1 MPPHRKRVGAKKF
14 RYLLHTGLPSALPAS
29 QTLLPMNFFDV
40 LVSSMQD
47 PQAGTQKSDLEGL
60 LGALLGGAPASAQQ
74 TTRQIPAEAAEGLAG
89 TVGRVLKPAL
99 REAGQQGGIEG
110 IDALL
115 GSLKQNANSP
125 QALERTL
132 GRERM
137 DQMVT
142 QAQQKSGL
150 PVDTIMSMLPVIIP
164 ALVGLLQSGAR
175 AGAAPSAPSARTG
188 ATSDDPFAALAS
200 NPLLKGFLDS
210 DGDGDVDMQDL
221 VRLGSKFLQ

>member
-1 MPPHRKRVGAKKF
+1 
-14 RYLLHTGLPSALPAS
+14 
-29 QTLLPMNFFDV
+29 MNFFDV
-40 LVSSMQD
+40 LVSSIQD
-47 PQAGTQKSDLEGL
+47 PQSTTQKSDLEGL
-60 LGALLGGAPASAQQ
+60 LGALLGGAPGTAPAQA
-74 TTRQIPAEAAEGLAG
+74 RQIPSGAAEGLAG
-89 TVGRVLKPAL
+89 TIGSTLKPAL
-99 REAGQQGGIEG
+99 REAGQQGGIDG

-132 GRERM
+132 GRGRM

-150 PVDTIMSMLPVIIP
+150 PVDSIMSMLPVIIP
-164 ALVGLLQSGAR
+164 ALVALLQSGAR
-175 AGAAPSAPSARTG
+175 AGAAPSVPSARTG
-188 ATSDDPFAALAS
+188 ATADDPFAALAS

>member
-1 MPPHRKRVGAKKF
+1 
-14 RYLLHTGLPSALPAS
+14 
-29 QTLLPMNFFDV
+29 MNFFDV
-40 LVSSMQD
+40 LVSSIQD
-47 PQAGTQKSDLEGL
+47 PQSATQKSDLEGL
-60 LGALLGGAPASAQQ
+60 LGALLGGAPGTAPSQA
-74 TTRQIPAEAAEGLAG
+74 RQIPSGAAEGLAG
-89 TVGRVLKPAL
+89 TVGSVLKPAL

-132 GRERM
+132 GHDRM
-137 DQMVT
+137 EQMVNK
-142 QAQQKSGL
+142 AQQKSGL
-150 PVDTIMSMLPVIIP
+150 PTGDIMSMLPVIIP
-164 ALVGLLQSGAR
+164 ALVSLLQSGAR
-175 AGAAPSAPSARTG
+175 AGAAPSAPSVRTG
-188 ATSDDPFAALAS
+188 ATATADDPFAALAS

>member
-1 MPPHRKRVGAKKF
+1 
-14 RYLLHTGLPSALPAS
+14 
-29 QTLLPMNFFDV
+29 MNFFDV
-40 LVSSMQD
+40 LVSSIQD
-47 PQAGTQKSDLEGL
+47 PQSATQKSDLEGL
-60 LGALLGGAPASAQQ
+60 LGALLGGAPGTAQA
-74 TTRQIPAEAAEGLAG
+74 REIPAGAAEGLAG
-89 TVGRVLKPAL
+89 TVGSALKPAL
-99 REAGQQGGIEG
+99 REAGQQSGIEG

-132 GRERM
+132 GHDRM
-137 DQMVT
+137 EQMVNK
-142 QAQQKSGL
+142 AQQKSGL
-150 PVDTIMSMLPVIIP
+150 PTGDIMSMLPVIIP
-164 ALVGLLQSGAR
+164 ALVSLLQSGAR

-188 ATSDDPFAALAS
+188 ATADDPFAALAS

>member
-1 MPPHRKRVGAKKF
+1 
-14 RYLLHTGLPSALPAS
+14 
-29 QTLLPMNFFDV
+29 MNFFDV
-40 LVSSMQD
+40 LVSSMKD

-60 LGALLGGAPASAQQ
+60 LGALLGGAPAAAQQ

-115 GSLKQNANSP
+115 GSLKQNASSP

-150 PVDTIMSMLPVIIP
+150 PVDAIMSMLPVIIP

-175 AGAAPSAPSARTG
+175 AGAAPSATSARTG

-210 DGDGDVDMQDL
+210 DGDGDVDMADL
-221 VRLGSKFLQ
+221 VAMGSKFLR